1 MLKNLNSHVLRCI
14 CIATSNTMLIFAA
27 KKHATKGKSQVLTV
41 KYHRIMLT
49 CSCPLS
55 TPLAEI
61 CPVTCTENF
70 GQIQKI
76 AFQRLTSEGVR
87 NGFTTTD
94 IKKLASW
101 QSFFTATGDTKIT
114 VSPFI
119 NAPTSDGGGARTFGG
134 GNETLGGVEEVAGS
148 EPVTFN
154 AQLRGIPQSII
165 KVLKSYMCDAKVNN
179 LGVYLINE
187 NGQIE
192 AIDGGEGATP
202 SQHNYYPIPVKA
214 FFVGDKIHGGL
225 EAPDS
230 NAISWSFAPN
240 YSDDLVVITP
250 EFNATELESGC

>member
-1 MLKNLNSHVLRCI
+1 M
-14 CIATSNTMLIFAA
+14 
-27 KKHATKGKSQVLTV
+27 
-41 KYHRIMLT
+41 
-49 CSCPLS
+49 
-55 TPLAEI
+55 AEI
-61 CPVTCTENF
+61 CPATCPENF

-76 AFQRLTSEGVR
+76 AFQRLASDGTR

-101 QSFFTATGDTKIT
+101 ETFFGAADDTKIT

-119 NAPTSDGGGARTFGG
+119 NAPASDGGGARTFGG
-134 GNETLGGVEEVAGS
+134 GNETLGGVAEVIGS

-154 AQLRGIPQSII
+154 ARLRGIPQSII

-192 AIDGGEGATP
+192 AIDGGAGATEG
-202 SQHNYYPIPVKA
+202 SRIYYPIPVKA

-240 YSDDLVVITP
+240 YSDDLVVVTP
-250 EFNATELESGC
+250 EFNATELESGCQ